1 MEKTTRFFTL
11 LIAMACF
18 FAMNATVYHETTT
31 KVTKFDYNGY
41 TYTYVDANGVEQ
53 TANLTDEATSPEQ
66 IKALLKAVY
75 TDQTIPG
82 IHYAYDFNGTQV
94 RKINYNAYAHDGVNP
109 NNPTM
114 RVTWDNADPAEVI
127 PNPDQDGMTLLMAH
141 CTE

>member
-1 MEKTTRFFTL
+1 MKRTTRLLTL
-11 LIAMACF
+11 LIAMAGF

-109 NNPTM
+109 NNSNM
-114 RVTWDNADPAEVI
+114 KVTWDNADPAEVI
-127 PNPDQDGMTLLMAH
+127 PNPD
-141 CTE
+141 